1 MKVQKSVTVTDGSVF
16 YNSCLL
22 SVMYVSYLQLYN
34 MGIFQNWY
42 LDNHFCHCCIWYKM
56 SQVFWLLLIHFS
68 DVMYQ
73 IKKLLGDIII
83 KAKSG
88 DKSSDCNCHHPALF
102 FILGLLLLLLLSL
115 SELSSNKL

>member
-34 MGIFQNWY
+34 TGIFQNWY

-73 IKKLLGDIII
+73 IKKLLGDI